1 MRMRSSPSIVRLR
14 NTVPSWPPFK
24 VWTLSPGALTALATA
39 ARFARVAR
47 GAAADLTAG
56 VGEAAGLSA
65 GVEGAVGLT
74 AGVAAVG
81 EPPAPV
87 AAGVTAGVEGAAG
100 LTAGVAAVGEPPAPV
115 AAGALAPAVAARA
128 VPAHHRIAIV
138 SSAARRVRLR
148 SDMTLLPW
156 FIRRH
161 AAGNGR

>member
-87 AAGVTAGVEGAAG
+87 AAG
-100 LTAGVAAVGEPPAPV
+100 
-115 AAGALAPAVAARA
+115 ALAPAVAARA